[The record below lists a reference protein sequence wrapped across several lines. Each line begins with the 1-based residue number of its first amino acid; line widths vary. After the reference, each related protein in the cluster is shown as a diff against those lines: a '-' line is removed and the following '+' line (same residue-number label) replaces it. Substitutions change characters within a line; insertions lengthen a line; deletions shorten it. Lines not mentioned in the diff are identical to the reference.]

1 MYVCIY
7 VGGWRREVGK
17 ERKGKE
23 RRIPIK
29 GGGRKKGIWGC
40 RGGGEGNRGFIGG
53 V

>member
-23 RRIPIK
+23 RIPMK
-29 GGGRKKGIWGC
+29 GGEGRKKGI
-40 RGGGEGNRGFIGG
+40 GGYGG
-53 V
+53 RM